1 MDTKTALRWI
11 RRVGCCANLPRQSPS
26 FRSVCEQALRLKN
39 PGVALV
45 SVVLLSLGLWA
56 LIWALIWA
64 ARY

>member
-1 MDTKTALRWI
+1 MDTKTA
-11 RRVGCCANLPRQSPS
+11 
-26 FRSVCEQALRLKN
+26 FRSVCEQALQLN

-45 SVVLLSLGLWA
+45 FVVLLSIGLWA